1 MDIFEPSAVI
11 GTNSWGSAAYSVM
24 VRGSYVDDDVI
35 KSAMKTADLKYTASP
50 GITAS
55 EKRRK

>member
-1 MDIFEPSAVI
+1 MDILDPSAII

-35 KSAMKTADLKYTASP
+35 RSAMQTEQMQK
-50 GITAS
+50 
-55 EKRRK
+55 